1 MRMRRLSLQRETL
14 TTLAT
19 DDLARVAGG
28 AAHTTPILQCVLSE
42 VCTYI
47 NAEETAIPCRTNPCT
62 TT

>member
-1 MRMRRLSLQRETL
+1 MRTRRLSLRQETL
-14 TTLAT
+14 TALAT
-19 DDLARVAGG
+19 DDLARVAG
-28 AAHTTPILQCVLSE
+28 AAHTTPLLQCVLSA